1 MCFEFFKHFNKN
13 IFIILTFILI
23 TNCQLKQPIKSHGI
37 NYLENREKALNI
49 SKSNK
54 NDVIKLIGKPHYKSI
69 KSENVWFYLER
80 KITRGEMH
88 KLGQNILE
96 KNNILELQFDKYG
109 LLISKKLYTKDDM
122 NKISYSTN
130 ETQNAVG
137 NKSFISSFLSSI
149 RQKMY
154 GKRKF

>member
-23 TNCQLKQPIKSHGI
+23 TNCQLKQPIKYHGI

-122 NKISYSTN
+122 NKISYSAN
-130 ETQNAVG
+130 ETQNTVG

>member
-122 NKISYSTN
+122 NKISYSAN
-130 ETQNAVG
+130 ETQNTVG